1 MIKPISI
8 KNPCVVSNY
17 TVGSQK
23 QSNYNSQSNIKFY
36 NYKMGQALKYQKGI
50 VFKQN
55 NFVRNTELKII
66 EDENNRCGI
75 GDTITVFTSNG
86 DYEITFTDAYFT
98 EYRNEFEEL
107 QPENVLVVEYEYT
120 NISYEPLIADGLYI
134 MHGLDY
140 QIYGQDGFSLDTY
153 PYYPLDGDSVSVG
166 RSSVGSDSF
175 HVNNGQTHFEIEIA
189 DIIVEIDLE

>member
-1 MIKPISI
+1 MKITKEFTTGVACGLIGLIIGGTFGSETVVEEKNVEVPVVQEENKIEKPSD
-8 KNPCVVSNY
+8 
-17 TVGSQK
+17 
-23 QSNYNSQSNIKFY
+23 NIKLPSEEI
-36 NYKMGQALKYQKGI
+36 M
-50 VFKQN
+50 
-55 NFVRNTELKII
+55 EII

-86 DYEITFTDAYFT
+86 DYEITFTDTYFT

>member
-1 MIKPISI
+1 MKITKEFTTGVACGLIGLIIGGIFGSETVVEEKNVEVPVVQEENKIEKPSD
-8 KNPCVVSNY
+8 
-17 TVGSQK
+17 
-23 QSNYNSQSNIKFY
+23 NIKLPSEEI
-36 NYKMGQALKYQKGI
+36 M
-50 VFKQN
+50 
-55 NFVRNTELKII
+55 EII